1 VNSISNF
8 SEAAER
14 LAHFYDN
21 SKTEYTLDN
30 MLSLMTYLGN
40 PQDKY
45 RVIHVAGTSG
55 KTSTA
60 YYAAALLRAAGYK
73 TGLTVSPHVDLLSER
88 VQIDGQLLPETEFC
102 AALGTFLSLVE
113 GSPVQPSWFELVVA
127 FAFWKFA
134 EEAIDYA
141 VVEVGLGGFKD
152 GTNVVTRADK
162 ICIIT
167 DIGLDHTQILGHTL
181 AEIAFQKAGIIQAG
195 NEVFSYPQSTAVL
208 GVIEQR
214 VVRQHG
220 RLTLADVTPLRTS
233 RELPLFQQ
241 RNLGLA
247 LTAVNVALKRD
258 AKPPINDAQLAQAAD
273 TYIPGRMEIIK
284 IGAKTVVLDGS
295 HNAQKLRALR
305 ESMRAR
311 FPDQAIAVMGA
322 FAEGDGQRLDGA
334 MEVISSFATSM
345 IITSFVS
352 AKDLIKRSIRTSEV
366 ASVAKELHLAVRVEP
381 NSTVAFEALLQRP
394 EPVLLVTG
402 SFYLL
407 NHIRPLVAD
416 RHD

>member
-167 DIGLDHTQILGHTL
+167 DIGLDHTQILGRTL

-273 TYIPGRMEIIK
+273 TYIPRTNGNYQNRCQDGRT
-284 IGAKTVVLDGS
+284 GWLS
-295 HNAQKLRALR
+295 
-305 ESMRAR
+305 
-311 FPDQAIAVMGA
+311 
-322 FAEGDGQRLDGA
+322 
-334 MEVISSFATSM
+334 
-345 IITSFVS
+345 
-352 AKDLIKRSIRTSEV
+352 
-366 ASVAKELHLAVRVEP
+366 
-381 NSTVAFEALLQRP
+381 QRP
-394 EPVLLVTG
+394 KIESPARKYAG
-402 SFYLL
+402 SLPGSGNCGHGCL
-407 NHIRPLVAD
+407 R
-416 RHD
+416 RG